1 MMVRSPNPN
10 IARPYRWFSAGHGTG
25 LPNPTPGPLNQSQS
39 MIKAGDTAPYNSR
52 PGALTAQTVIV
63 KTLLRSTKPIVRHS
77 NPHRL
82 CKPNHRA

>member
-10 IARPYRWFSAGHGTG
+10 IARPYRWFLTGHGTG
-25 LPNPTPGPLNQSQS
+25 LPHPAPGRLNQRQS
-39 MIKAGDTAPYNSR
+39 LIKAGATAPYNSR
-52 PGALTAQTVIV
+52 SGAPTAQTVIV
-63 KTLLRSTKPIVRHS
+63 KPLLRSAIPIVRHS

>member
-10 IARPYRWFSAGHGTG
+10 IARPYRRFSAGHETVSPHPASGR
-25 LPNPTPGPLNQSQS
+25 LNQRHS
-39 MIKAGDTAPYNSR
+39 MIKAGATAPYNSR
-52 PGALTAQTVIV
+52 PGAPTAQTVIV
-63 KTLLRSTKPIVRHS
+63 KPLLRSAKPIGRHP